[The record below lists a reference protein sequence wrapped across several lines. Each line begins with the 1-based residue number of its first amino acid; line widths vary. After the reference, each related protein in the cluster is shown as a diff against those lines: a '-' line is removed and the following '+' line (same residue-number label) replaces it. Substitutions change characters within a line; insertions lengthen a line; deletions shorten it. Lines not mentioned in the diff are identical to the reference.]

1 MWSCGE
7 NNNGQLGLGDN
18 SQDNN
23 RKPTKIKFFE
33 EHGIRIVLTESGFY
47 NSLAVDENGKIYAW
61 GQNDYGQC
69 GDGTTEHRHT
79 PQLIK
84 KLEDKIVV
92 DVRCGT
98 YHCAAMTDEGEVYV
112 WGKNDKYH

>member
-1 MWSCGE
+1 MTVTAVNIGYYFSLFIDSDGNVWSCGE

-47 NSLAVDENGKIYAW
+47 NSLAVDDNGKIYAW

-79 PQLIK
+79 PQ
-84 KLEDKIVV
+84 
-92 DVRCGT
+92 
-98 YHCAAMTDEGEVYV
+98 
-112 WGKNDKYH
+112 